1 MKHNKIDLFE
11 LAQEIRE
18 SKKDQRKQ
26 LFIAFM
32 NSFPSMPAR
41 CSSNGFTH
49 TYIRSEQINIDLWAT
64 TIKAL
69 FVVNG
74 VRTMYYDAFQIL
86 NLINEFY
93 GDTDES

>member
-1 MKHNKIDLFE
+1 MKHNKIDLVE

-49 TYIRSEQINIDLWAT
+49 TYTRSEQINIDLWTT

-74 VRTMYYDAFQIL
+74 VRTMYYDGFQIL

-93 GDTDES
+93 GDNDES

>member
-1 MKHNKIDLFE
+1 MMKHNKIHLFE
-11 LAQEIRE
+11 LAQKIRE
-18 SKKDQRKQ
+18 SKKEQRKQ

-32 NSFPSMPAR
+32 NTFEFMPAP
-41 CSSNGFTH
+41 CSSNNFTH
-49 TYIRSEQINIDLWAT
+49 TYIRSERINIDLWAT

-69 FVVNG
+69 FVIDG

-93 GDTDES
+93 GDENG